1 MFLLASDDVD
11 EVCTNGG
18 FSGGIGAAPVR
29 LVSPIPSAAQ
39 NKAAV
44 SLKFARAEIAF
55 ASVGE
60 PLLGVTDANEDPDN
74 SCFGL

>member
-1 MFLLASDDVD
+1 MS
-11 EVCTNGG
+11 
-18 FSGGIGAAPVR
+18 
-29 LVSPIPSAAQ
+29 
-39 NKAAV
+39 AV